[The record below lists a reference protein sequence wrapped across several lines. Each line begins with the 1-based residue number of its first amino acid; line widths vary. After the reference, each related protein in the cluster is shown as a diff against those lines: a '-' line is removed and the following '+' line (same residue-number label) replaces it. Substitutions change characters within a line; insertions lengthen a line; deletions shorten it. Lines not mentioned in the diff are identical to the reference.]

1 MLSLIHILAYEVFEG
16 KLQELDRAS
25 KREVSQEEI
34 RRLVKELVPEYRYRV
49 VDGAAERGVISDLE
63 KMRKEAAATLER
75 GATALG
81 ESAGK
86 EGAAEREAKELAS
99 GD

>member
-1 MLSLIHILAYEVFEG
+1 MV
-16 KLQELDRAS
+16 
-25 KREVSQEEI
+25 
-34 RRLVKELVPEYRYRV
+34 
-49 VDGAAERGVISDLE
+49 SDLE
-63 KMRKEAAATLER
+63 KMRTEAAATLER
-75 GATALG
+75 GATSLG